1 MEDSSWAVGL
11 SHVYPRSLLFL
22 IACTRTNSFWWTR
35 PLLLPKSFLLDGRL
49 HLKTLKPQFTGSYRI
64 GFIVVIHDYLRTVVC
79 DPEVIWFWY
88 CWTELPNELN
98 KYLMHCWCGSYF
110 TKRAVFYSHITCT
123 LGLHMLFQYF
133 SHKTTNSVV
142 KVVTCQACCVLLV
155 MCRSALTKAYWF
167 ITSQAKCLHC
177 FWWTLHVAAFILV
190 FVDVVCTSACFFDLP
205 NRCAPSLCSSQ
216 NALCSSLHQTVPGLK
231 HSQHFIFWTGACIF
245 SVGMALA
252 SFFHFNTISVRA
264 ILFQSF
270 LTRKRHF

>member
-1 MEDSSWAVGL
+1 M
-11 SHVYPRSLLFL
+11 H
-22 IACTRTNSFWWTR
+22 
-35 PLLLPKSFLLDGRL
+35 
-49 HLKTLKPQFTGSYRI
+49 
-64 GFIVVIHDYLRTVVC
+64 
-79 DPEVIWFWY
+79 PEVIWFWY

-270 LTRKRHF
+270 LTRKRHFEESQMVLCKLDTRRCLPRVVWVDNDSINVLTTKWVTTACQNSVVSIPCK